1 MEIVNIIDRLEALIN
16 TSLKMPGT
24 QRTLLDANKVQ
35 ELMDQLR
42 LSVPQDVK
50 AAQEILAKKDDIL
63 NQADGDR
70 RRIKAQAEEEFRS
83 RLNDTEVMG
92 EALKKSTEMLGE
104 AERKASKTT
113 GQADVEART
122 KIAEAD
128 AYAAKTLRN
137 LERQLTS
144 NLTSIRNGI
153 SVLSGI
159 DTYEVIANGKK

>member
-50 AAQEILAKKDDIL
+50 AAQEILSKKDDIL

>member
-1 MEIVNIIDRLEALIN
+1 MEIVNIIDRLEALIS

-83 RLNDTEVMG
+83 RLNDTEVVR

-128 AYAAKTLRN
+128 SYAAKTLRN

>member
-1 MEIVNIIDRLEALIN
+1 
-16 TSLKMPGT
+16 MPGT

-50 AAQEILAKKDDIL
+50 AAQEILSKKDDIL